1 MSTSA
6 PVQLPPPHPTG
17 LTNALGE
24 VDIRDIKPPVQIP
37 SGWAWLV
44 WTVAI
49 LAITSM
55 AWWAWR
61 RWRRKAS
68 QPTPEIIVPPHFRA
82 REKLRAAL
90 TLIGQPEPF
99 CVLVSGTI
107 RVYLEERFELNAP
120 DRTTEEFLDQLQA
133 SSMLSLAQKRG
144 LADFLTRCD
153 LVKFARDEP
162 SEPALRD
169 IYDAAVRLVEETELP
184 SVAPSGTVDA
194 PSQVTTAGL
203 ADKT

>member
-1 MSTSA
+1 MSTNA
-6 PVQLPPPHPTG
+6 PVLLPPAHPTG
-17 LTNALGE
+17 LTNNLGQ

-37 SGWAWLV
+37 TGWAWLA
-44 WTVAI
+44 WTLAI
-49 LAITSM
+49 LAVAAL
-55 AWWAWR
+55 AWWAWQR
-61 RWRRKAS
+61 RRRKRS
-68 QPTPEIIVPPHFRA
+68 EPSPEPVVPPHLRA

-90 TLIGQPEPF
+90 ALIGQPEPF

-120 DRTTEEFLDQLQA
+120 DRTTEEFLEQLQA
-133 SSMLSLAQKRG
+133 SPLLALAQKRS

-169 IYDAAVRLVEETELP
+169 IYDAAIRLVEETEP
-184 SVAPSGTVDA
+184 PVMAPPGTVNDPPPAA
-194 PSQVTTAGL
+194 PAELPG
-203 ADKT
+203 KT

>member
-6 PVQLPPPHPTG
+6 PVLLPPAHPTG
-17 LTNALGE
+17 LTNDLGQ
-24 VDIRDIKPPVQIP
+24 VDIRDIRPPVQIP
-37 SGWAWLV
+37 SGWAWLA
-44 WTVAI
+44 WTLAILTVA
-49 LAITSM
+49 AI

-61 RWRRKAS
+61 RSRRKRS
-68 QPTPEIIVPPHFRA
+68 QPSPEIIVPPHFRA
-82 REKLRAAL
+82 REKLRGAL
-90 TLIGQPEPF
+90 ALIGQPEPF

-133 SSMLSLAQKRG
+133 SPMLSLAQKRS

-162 SEPALRD
+162 SDAALRD
-169 IYDAAVRLVEETELP
+169 IYDAAVRLVEETEPP
-184 SVAPSGTVDA
+184 SVAPAGTVDA
-194 PSQVTTAGL
+194 PPGVTTAGL
-203 ADKT
+203 AGKT